1 MNGIDISSYQK
12 TIDLGKVPFDFCII
26 KATEG
31 TTLVQPTCAPWV
43 QQCIQMG
50 KPWGFYHFC
59 AGGDPVK
66 EADWFVDNT
75 EAYFGHGIPAL
86 DYEDYGRFGT
96 DKAKQF
102 LDRVYDRTGVRCM
115 VYTSRSVLKE
125 EDWSKIAPNH
135 ALWVAQYANYDPTG
149 YQENP
154 WIQEGTF
161 GAWAAPTIHQYS
173 SSGKLSGY
181 SGNLD
186 LDKAYITAEQWAAI
200 AAGDKVDIKPS
211 TPGGSS
217 GGSGGTTSKPG
228 TGGTSGGTIVKGSV
242 VRVKQGAKDYNGG
255 GLASYVYTRD
265 HVVSEVSGDRC
276 VITYNGAV
284 VAAIRKSDLTLVSGG
299 SSGSSGTSTSKPST
313 GGTIVK
319 GSVVRVKS
327 GAKTYEGGGLASYVY
342 SRDHVVS
349 EVSGDRCVITYGGV
363 VVAAVKKSDLTLV
376 SGGGSSGTSKPST
389 STTKAVQKGSKVKV
403 KQGAK
408 DYNGNGLA
416 SFVYTRTHVVSEMS
430 GNRCVITYNGV
441 VVAAVHKDNLTVV

>member
-217 GGSGGTTSKPG
+217 GGSGGTTSKP
-228 TGGTSGGTIVKGSV
+228 
-242 VRVKQGAKDYNGG
+242 
-255 GLASYVYTRD
+255 
-265 HVVSEVSGDRC
+265 
-276 VITYNGAV
+276 
-284 VAAIRKSDLTLVSGG
+284 
-299 SSGSSGTSTSKPST
+299 ST